1 MLCRRLLIVCL
12 LCVTFALGCKRQSS
26 YVEVLPTTRQYMEAQ
41 ELKLK
46 VRELADQLLATM
58 PNDCLTGLVALPT
71 AFVNLDNFQ
80 QSSAF
85 GRLVGESM
93 IYEFNQRS
101 FPVREYRLPGY
112 IAMRAEQGDFA
123 LARQGL
129 VNAQEKWAAL
139 LIGTYYRDK
148 DAVFVNARLVRA
160 ADGMVLRT
168 AQLVLANSEL
178 VARLTTPTPT
188 PEQVRAK
195 ALAEATAQATAQ
207 ANAQMAMNTATSR
220 GVMVSRPS
228 AQLTT
233 GTLTIQQAP
242 ISRTKRAP
250 KGPGL
255 YGQGVQQ

>member
-1 MLCRRLLIVCL
+1 MNTVRSLLFSL
-12 LCVTFALGCKRQSS
+12 LCLSLVAGCSS
-26 YVEVLPTTRQYMEAQ
+26 KQGFVEALPTSPQYLEAQ

-46 VRELADQLLATM
+46 VRELADQLLATL

-71 AFVNLDNFQ
+71 SFVNLDNFQ
-80 QSSAF
+80 QSSTF
-85 GRLVGESM
+85 GRLVGESL

-139 LIGTYYRDK
+139 LLGTYYRDK

-168 AQLVLANSEL
+168 AQLVLVNTAL
-178 VARLTTPTPT
+178 VDRLTTPTPA
-188 PEQVRAK
+188 PVQVAQNTGNG
-195 ALAEATAQATAQ
+195 AETSGSGNTFAT
-207 ANAQMAMNTATSR
+207 
-220 GVMVSRPS
+220 RPS
-228 AQLTT
+228 TLLTT
-233 GTLTIQQAP
+233 GTLNIQQAP
-242 ISRTKRAP
+242 TPKKRPA
-250 KGPGL
+250 KTGPGL
-255 YGQGVQQ
+255 WGQGVQQ